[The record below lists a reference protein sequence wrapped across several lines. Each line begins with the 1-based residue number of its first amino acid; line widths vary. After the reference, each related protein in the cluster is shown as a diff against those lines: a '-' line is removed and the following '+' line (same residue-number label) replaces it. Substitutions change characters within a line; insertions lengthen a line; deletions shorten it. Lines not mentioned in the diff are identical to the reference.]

1 MHKAENPG
9 FVLLYIIVILKSV
22 SYFLSSWPTGS
33 VWSFFY
39 TKRFIWLFT
48 LSALIYTFTC
58 TYSLTSALRC
68 VFFHEMLSYDF
79 CFFFTLW
86 KHTWWLLTFLGFTCY
101 SAGYCSQSEVLVLFF
116 FFLCVVIIDCQV
128 LFLKL
133 KALKCQGSYNL
144 FLKYYFCI
152 WMSHAKFYMKHYEFA
167 LYALISIFSYM
178 QESYA
183 FNKRMVIEIMK
194 CTNTYNLTLTGHFCT
209 IRCLYFHVS

>member
-79 CFFFTLW
+79 CFFLLYGNTLDGYS
-86 KHTWWLLTFLGFTCY
+86 LFLGFTCY
-101 SAGYCSQSEVLVLFF
+101 SAGYCSQSSLGSLLFF
-116 FFLCVVIIDCQV
+116 FLFFCIVIIDCQV
-128 LFLKL
+128 LFMKL

-144 FLKYYFCI
+144 FL
-152 WMSHAKFYMKHYEFA
+152 
-167 LYALISIFSYM
+167 
-178 QESYA
+178 
-183 FNKRMVIEIMK
+183 
-194 CTNTYNLTLTGHFCT
+194 
-209 IRCLYFHVS
+209 